1 MKKIFLFLLVSFAGI
16 AQSTLPEQGGYWVH
30 DNAGILSPQTKAEL
44 EAALKAERDT
54 TSNQIAVLT
63 IPSLG
68 GSNINDYALKV
79 FEKWKI
85 GQAKKD
91 NGVLFL
97 IAPNER
103 KVHIEV
109 GYGLEGALT
118 DALASRI
125 IRNEVA
131 PFFRTNN
138 FDAGVKGGVLSMVKA
153 VEGQY
158 KQEAFP
164 LSFHFSPLIIFVIII
179 LIFMLLPI
187 NGGRNGRFRKGF
199 GHVLATGFPHSGNSW
214 TRSSWSGSS
223 WGGGGMSGGGG
234 ASASW

>member
-44 EAALKAERDT
+44 ESALKAERDT

-68 GSNINDYALKV
+68 GSNINDYSLK
-79 FEKWKI
+79 FFKKWKT

-103 KVHIEV
+103 NVPVDV
-109 GYGLEGALT
+109 GFGLEGSLS
-118 DALASRI
+118 DAVASRI
-125 IRNEVA
+125 IR
-131 PFFRTNN
+131 
-138 FDAGVKGGVLSMVKA
+138 
-153 VEGQY
+153 
-158 KQEAFP
+158 
-164 LSFHFSPLIIFVIII
+164 
-179 LIFMLLPI
+179 
-187 NGGRNGRFRKGF
+187 
-199 GHVLATGFPHSGNSW
+199 
-214 TRSSWSGSS
+214 
-223 WGGGGMSGGGG
+223 
-234 ASASW
+234 